1 MQSIVASPHTVAE
14 LLGQLMRHIHR
25 SSSPELFR
33 MLGELG
39 LSFTQVKTLHALR
52 EANDVT
58 VKDVADGL
66 GLSLPAMSRA
76 LDGLVERG
84 FAEREASDRD
94 RRAKLVRLL
103 PAGRDALD
111 TIERSRLSLIEEFTA
126 TLSDEERA
134 GLHAVLLPIVER
146 IHTP

>member
-1 MQSIVASPHTVAE
+1 VQSILASPHAVAE
-14 LLGQLMRHIHR
+14 VLGRLLLHLHR

-39 LSFTQVKTLHALR
+39 LSFTQVKTLHVLR
-52 EANDVT
+52 DADDMN
-58 VKDVADGL
+58 VKHVSDRL

-76 LDGLVERG
+76 LDGLVQRG
-84 FAEREASDRD
+84 FVERRESDRD

-103 PAGRDALD
+103 PPGRDALD
-111 TIERSRLSLIEEFTA
+111 AIERTRLSVLEEFTG

-134 GLHAVLLPIVER
+134 ALHTTLLPIVER

>member
-1 MQSIVASPHTVAE
+1 VQSIIASPHTVAE
-14 LLGQLMRHIHR
+14 LLGRLILHIHR

-33 MLGELG
+33 LLGELG

-52 EANDVT
+52 EANDVN
-58 VKDVADGL
+58 VKDVADRL

-84 FAEREASDRD
+84 FAEREASDQD
-94 RRAKLVRLL
+94 RRAKFVRLL

-111 TIERSRLSLIEEFTA
+111 TIERSRLSVIEEFTV
-126 TLSDEERA
+126 TLSDSERA

>member
-1 MQSIVASPHTVAE
+1 VQSIIASPHAVAE
-14 LLGQLMRHIHR
+14 LLGRLMLHIHR

-52 EANDVT
+52 EAHDVN
-58 VKDVADGL
+58 VKDVADRL

-84 FAEREASDRD
+84 FAEREASDQD

-111 TIERSRLSLIEEFTA
+111 TIERSRLSVIEEFTV

>member
-1 MQSIVASPHTVAE
+1 MIASPQALAE
-14 LLGQLMRHIHR
+14 LLGRLLLYLHR

-39 LSFTQVKTLHALR
+39 LSFTQVKTLHVLR
-52 EANDVT
+52 DADDMN
-58 VKDVADGL
+58 VKDVSDRL

-76 LDGLVERG
+76 LDGLVQRG
-84 FAEREASDRD
+84 FVERRESDRD

-111 TIERSRLSLIEEFTA
+111 TIERSRVSVIEEFTV
-126 TLSDEERA
+126 TLSDAERSR
-134 GLHAVLLPIVER
+134 LHTVLLPIVER
-146 IHTP
+146 IPTP

>member
-1 MQSIVASPHTVAE
+1 
-14 LLGQLMRHIHR
+14 
-25 SSSPELFR
+25 

-52 EANDVT
+52 EANDVN
-58 VKDVADGL
+58 VKDVADRL

-84 FAEREASDRD
+84 FAEREASDQD

-111 TIERSRLSLIEEFTA
+111 EIDRVRLSAIEDVMA

-134 GLHAVLLPIVER
+134 GLHATLLPIVER